1 MKLGPLFLLTLF
13 AATACRPG
21 DPTAARQT
29 PRPGAPSAA
38 HAQRLTTATISDPK
52 TFNPILAVDASS
64 GSATEPLF
72 EGLVRLNPQTL
83 AREPVLAQRWE
94 FSADGTVCTF
104 FLRRDVRWHDGQPFT
119 AADVTFTFA
128 AIFDARVPNSI
139 KHILA
144 VDGQPVRISAPDD
157 YTVEVRVPH
166 PFAPLLDAIG
176 VPILPRHVLAA
187 SLAAGTFQEQWGIET
202 PPEKL
207 IGTGPYRMVRY
218 VPAQFIEY
226 RRNPTYWRTDDGGQ
240 RLPYLEGET
249 ALIVPDQEA
258 TYLKFVAGQ
267 TDIHNPRPEEIGE
280 LRSRADQLRIAV
292 DEIGLDTGSTF
303 VAVNRNPRAYM
314 RNGATDPRLGWF
326 TDLRFLRALAHAV
339 DKQTMI
345 VNTLNGYGKPAVAEI
360 SPENTLFHNPNLRD
374 YPYDLAEARRLLE
387 EAGFADRD
395 GDGVRED
402 PRGHAVAFTLTTN
415 AGNRVREKIC
425 AILAED
431 WAKLGL
437 KVSYRP
443 LEFQALVEKLNS
455 TFDWDAVLIGFTGTL
470 EPNNGANLLRSS
482 GNLHLWN
489 PNQRTP
495 ATEWEAEI
503 DALLEQG
510 ARELD
515 TAKRRPIYWRIQ
527 EILHAQLPMIQTVRP
542 VTFVAY
548 TRALR
553 NYHPTVWGLD
563 RPELIRFAE

>member
-1 MKLGPLFLLTLF
+1 MRQGPLLLLLVLG
-13 AATACRPG
+13 ATACRPG
-21 DPTAARQT
+21 DPAAARQT
-29 PRPGAPSAA
+29 PGARPPSPAP
-38 HAQRLTTATISDPK
+38 AQQLTLATISDPK

-72 EGLVRLNPQTL
+72 EGLLRLNPKTL
-83 AREPVLAQRWE
+83 VREPVLAQRWE
-94 FSADGTVCTF
+94 LSPDGTVCVF

-119 AADVTFTFA
+119 AADVTFTFE

-139 KHILA
+139 KHTLT
-144 VDGQPVRISAPDD
+144 VDGQPVRVTARDD

-176 VPILPRHVLAA
+176 VPILPRHVLGA

-202 PPEKL
+202 SPEAL
-207 IGTGPYRMVRY
+207 VGTGPYRMARY

-226 RRNPTYWRTDDGGQ
+226 RRNPAYWRMDDAGR
-240 RLPYLEGET
+240 RLPYLDGET
-249 ALIVPDQEA
+249 VLIVPDQEA

-267 TDIHNPRPEEIGE
+267 TDIHSPRPEEIGE
-280 LRSRADQLRIAV
+280 LRSRADQLRV
-292 DEIGLDTGSTF
+292 TVEEIGLDTGSTF
-303 VAVNRNPRAYM
+303 VAFNRNPRAYT
-314 RNGATDPRLGWF
+314 RDGATEPRLGWF

-339 DKQTMI
+339 DKQAMI

-360 SPENTLFHNPNLRD
+360 SPENTLFHNPNLQD
-374 YPYDLAEARRLLE
+374 YAYDLAAARRLLQD
-387 EAGFADRD
+387 AGFADRD
-395 GDGVRED
+395 GDGVLED
-402 PRGHAVAFTLTTN
+402 PQGHAVAFTLTTN
-415 AGNRVREKIC
+415 AGNRVREKMC

-455 TFDWDAVLIGFTGTL
+455 TYEWDAILIGFTGTL

-482 GNLHLWN
+482 GNLHFWN

-495 ATEWEAEI
+495 ATPWEAEI

-527 EILHAQLPMIQTVRP
+527 EILHEQLPMIETVRP

-548 TRALR
+548 ARALQ
-553 NYHPTVWGLD
+553 NYRPTVWGVD